1 MPDNTLSW
9 NPDPTILDQLLILA
23 DQRHQSV
30 ESLITEAVKFYIQK
44 QLEVPDLESDPL
56 VGLFA
61 GSPHLASDA
70 ENQLQQEMTQT
81 SGWTWK
87 NP

>member
-30 ESLITEAVKFYIQK
+30 ESLITEAVKLYIQE

-61 GSPHLASDA
+61 GSPNLASDA
-70 ENQLQQEMTQT
+70 ENKLQQEMTQT

>member
-23 DQRHQSV
+23 DKRHQSV
-30 ESLITEAVKFYIQK
+30 ESLITEAVKLYIQD

-61 GSPHLASDA
+61 GSPNLASDA

>member
-61 GSPHLASDA
+61 GSPNLASDA

-87 NP
+87 NH